1 MIFVDM
7 DTPTCHV
14 FIGQLDENNTG
25 GLILLFERRY
35 LLTHIK
41 YYYMIFVSFLFF
53 IFVSRTMKKYCIL

>member
-41 YYYMIFVSFLFF
+41 YYYMIFVSF
-53 IFVSRTMKKYCIL
+53 